1 MQATCSNA
9 PNAPKDPSIRSNTTQ
24 LPPKSENQNPAGP
37 TLHAPIFFS
46 HSPVFS
52 AQLLPRTLQYSFSQ
66 GNTQKSHHHGTRSR
80 TNCCPK
86 ACAPLPATGVIW
98 LIWAFDVVIGRMPFL
113 SGIVSDFF
121 ASNGLCVSLTPHA
134 LPFVLV
140 YLVSG
145 LSELLGQ
152 LSYLASVPSL
162 LPSSPLCPSCL
173 PPAFRLKLHR
183 DSLEVRSTPRLPS

>member
-1 MQATCSNA
+1 MHTLLPRHEVFFAPFSTFNVDVRCMQATCSNA

-121 ASNGLCVSLTPHA
+121 ASNGLIMRVSHA
-134 LPFVLV
+134 SRL
-140 YLVSG
+140 
-145 LSELLGQ
+145 
-152 LSYLASVPSL
+152 
-162 LPSSPLCPSCL
+162 
-173 PPAFRLKLHR
+173 AFRTRLFGLW
-183 DSLEVRSTPRLPS
+183 SL